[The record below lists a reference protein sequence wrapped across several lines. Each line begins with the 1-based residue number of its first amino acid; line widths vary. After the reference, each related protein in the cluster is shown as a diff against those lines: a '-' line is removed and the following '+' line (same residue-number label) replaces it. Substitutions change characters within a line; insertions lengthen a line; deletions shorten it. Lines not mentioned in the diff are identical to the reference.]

1 MRRDEMK
8 KIEKPW
14 GYELIWAKSS
24 KEDGYI
30 GKIIFIKAGCK
41 LSMQY
46 HEEKEE
52 TIIVT
57 KGILYV
63 QTYGSIKDNRDF
75 HRINGKVPK
84 LLKLNPGETF
94 HVKPFVTHRFIA
106 NETNVELIEVSTHEL
121 NDVVRISD
129 DYGRA

>member
-1 MRRDEMK
+1 MRREEMK
-8 KIEKPW
+8 RTDKPW

-24 KEDGYI
+24 DDKGYV
-30 GKIIFIKAGCK
+30 GKILFIKAGSK

-46 HEEKEE
+46 HEKKEE

-57 KGILYV
+57 KGVLYI
-63 QTYGSIKDNRDF
+63 QTYGSIKDRLDF
-75 HRINGKVPK
+75 HNLENIAPK
-84 LLKLNPGETF
+84 LIKLNPGETF

-106 NETNVELIEVSTHEL
+106 NETNVELIEVSTHQL
-121 NDVVRISD
+121 DDVVRISD

>member
-8 KIEKPW
+8 RTDKPW

-24 KEDGYI
+24 NEPGYI
-30 GKIIFIKAGCK
+30 LFIKAGSK

-57 KGILYV
+57 KGILYI
-63 QTYGSIKDNRDF
+63 QTYGSLKDELELHKLKNTT
-75 HRINGKVPK
+75 PK
-84 LLKLNPGETF
+84 IIKLNPGETF

-106 NETNVELIEVSTHEL
+106 NETNVELIEVSTHQL
-121 NDVVRISD
+121 DDVVRIFD

>member
-1 MRRDEMK
+1 MK

-75 HRINGKVPK
+75 HKISSKVPK